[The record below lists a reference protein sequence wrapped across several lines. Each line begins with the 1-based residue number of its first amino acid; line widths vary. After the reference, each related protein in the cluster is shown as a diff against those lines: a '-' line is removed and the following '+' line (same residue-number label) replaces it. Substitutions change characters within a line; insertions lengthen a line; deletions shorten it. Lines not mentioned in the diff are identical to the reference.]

1 MSGGCLQYD
10 AILCDFMMPRLDGPG
25 AAAEIRRMGYGGRI
39 IGCTG
44 SCIAEDAGRF
54 KECGAS
60 HVLLKP
66 VSVEDIQ
73 RIMTEGL

>member
-1 MSGGCLQYD
+1 VVE
-10 AILCDFMMPRLDGPG
+10 RL
-25 AAAEIRRMGYGGRI
+25 GYGGRI

-44 SCIAEDAGRF
+44 SGIGADVERF

-66 VSVEDIQ
+66 VAVEDIH
-73 RIMTEGL
+73 RIMAGGTEGTEK

>member
-1 MSGGCLQYD
+1 
-10 AILCDFMMPRLDGPG
+10 
-25 AAAEIRRMGYGGRI
+25 MGYAGRI

-44 SCIAEDAGRF
+44 SGVGADVERF

-66 VSVEDIQ
+66 VAVEDIQ
-73 RIMTEGL
+73 RIMAGGTKGTEID